1 MIVKNSEI
9 LYKELTKSRISID
22 ILLEKL
28 RKKVDDMK
36 KVTLATWEPNDKISV
51 FYIQNTNQLH
61 LHL

>member
-28 RKKVDDMK
+28 RKKSRWYEK
-36 KVTLATWEPNDKISV
+36 S
-51 FYIQNTNQLH
+51 NTSDLGA
-61 LHL
+61 